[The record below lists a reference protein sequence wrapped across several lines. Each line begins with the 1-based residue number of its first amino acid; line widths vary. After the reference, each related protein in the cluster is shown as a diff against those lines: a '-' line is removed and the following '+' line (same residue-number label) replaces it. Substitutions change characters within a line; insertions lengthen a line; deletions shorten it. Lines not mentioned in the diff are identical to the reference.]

1 MKKQYIK
8 NPIPEAISED
18 GGASIVFVNKQT
30 VPLDGAI
37 SEALAGNYCTGQKT
51 LIRNFFFGL
60 MQSMADGVRR
70 DGHARQI
77 ANFLTVYPVFKGEID
92 LERGYDP
99 EVNGVMIRARLLNEM
114 DLDITDWSFEDVT
127 DGKRS
132 FKLDSVKA
140 GPVIGE
146 YHVGEIG
153 HVNGKDLPSTE
164 AGETLRVHWAVE
176 GTDKS
181 GDIPA
186 EKLSSDVSRIDIA
199 ADALAEIAT
208 AEYDGKTVVFTVR
221 GNFSSAKI
229 SATLKYEAPVPPEPT
244 YPITSEDGKVQ
255 FDSAEAKNL
264 FGNALDCTF
273 DVSKGITE
281 IDADYAKTHTTLTKS
296 LTDAT
301 GGPECT
307 LIDPGMD
314 GLMISFGEHDAQ
326 VGDKRYVHF
335 GYAEG
340 KTVVLPVTVTE
351 EA

>member
-8 NPIPEAISED
+8 VPIPEAISED
-18 GGASIVFVNKQT
+18 GGASILFVNKQT

-37 SEALAGNYCTGQKT
+37 TEALAGNYCTGQAT
-51 LIRNFFFGL
+51 LIRNFFFGI

-127 DGKRS
+127 EGKKS

-176 GTDKS
+176 GTHKS

-186 EKLSSDVSRIDIA
+186 AKLSSDVSRIDIA
-199 ADALAEIAT
+199 ADALDERKD
-208 AEYDGKTVVFTVR
+208 EQYNGKTVVFTVR

-229 SATLKYEAPVPPEPT
+229 SATLKYVEPEPIVFT
-244 YPITSEDGKVQ
+244 SATSDGEETGHVCPHSDLTIVGTGLLDLKGSTDLWIEDDDCVEQLTFVSVAPDGHSMRVAAGELSGVSGGAVMKVCVKDEEGIYITFCEV
-255 FDSAEAKNL
+255 
-264 FGNALDCTF
+264 
-273 DVSKGITE
+273 
-281 IDADYAKTHTTLTKS
+281 
-296 LTDAT
+296 
-301 GGPECT
+301 
-307 LIDPGMD
+307 
-314 GLMISFGEHDAQ
+314 
-326 VGDKRYVHF
+326 
-335 GYAEG
+335 
-340 KTVVLPVTVTE
+340 TVVR
-351 EA
+351 

>member
-1 MKKQYIK
+1 MRKQYIK
-8 NPIPEAISED
+8 VPIPEAISED
-18 GGASIVFVNKQT
+18 GGASILFVNKQT

-37 SEALAGNYCTGQKT
+37 TEALAGNYCTGQAT
-51 LIRNFFFGL
+51 LIRNFFFGI

-114 DLDITDWSFEDVT
+114 DLDITDWTFEDVT
-127 DGKRS
+127 EGKRP

-146 YHVGEIG
+146 YVVGEIG
-153 HVNGKDLPSTE
+153 NVNGKDLPSTE

-186 EKLSSDVSRIDIA
+186 AKLSSDVGRADIA
-199 ADALAEIAT
+199 ADALAAIASE
-208 AEYDGKTVVFTVR
+208 EYDGKTIVFTVR

-229 SATLKYEAPVPPEPT
+229 SATLKYGPAAPTLEAVYPLSGDGDDEYKDVISNGEASVLHGANLDGASVRFTYRDMDEGEKSFDVPASELAF
-244 YPITSEDGKVQ
+244 EDGLVKVSEAFWDGEW
-255 FDSAEAKNL
+255 FDHADNSFGGIFKVTTTGGSAERH
-264 FGNALDCTF
+264 
-273 DVSKGITE
+273 VSYYE
-281 IDADYAKTHTTLTKS
+281 
-296 LTDAT
+296 
-301 GGPECT
+301 
-307 LIDPGMD
+307 
-314 GLMISFGEHDAQ
+314 
-326 VGDKRYVHF
+326 
-335 GYAEG
+335 
-340 KTVVLPVTVTE
+340 
-351 EA
+351 